1 MSIVVLFP
9 VLDRRMLANAGHIL
23 VGQNYELLVRGR
35 LQEELVAALV
45 QHTTQRPS
53 GLNRLATN
61 LKIQAIGKERL
72 KLDARQAALGQQRAV
87 LLNARNRMRRGVH
100 ATEHHSLAAK
110 RTTLGAADVEHVTQ
124 LRQLGQGNVAL
135 IGRQRIGQAG
145 AIHKQRNLALL
156 AHCVNRRE
164 LGLGVQRAVLG
175 R

>member
-1 MSIVVLFP
+1 
-9 VLDRRMLANAGHIL
+9 MLANARHVL
-23 VGQNYELLVRGR
+23 VGQNHELLVSRR
-35 LQEELVAALV
+35 LQEEPVAVLV
-45 QHTTQRPS
+45 QHATK
-53 GLNRLATN
+53 RLRGFDRLTAN
-61 LKIQAIGKERL
+61 LKIQAVGKERL
-72 KLDARQAALGQQRAV
+72 KLHARQAALGQQRAV
-87 LLNARNRMRRGVH
+87 LLNTRNGMRRGAH
-100 ATEHHSLAAK
+100 AAEHHSLAAE
-110 RTTLGAADVEHVTQ
+110 RAALGAADVEHVAQ

>member
-1 MSIVVLFP
+1 M
-9 VLDRRMLANAGHIL
+9 
-23 VGQNYELLVRGR
+23 
-35 LQEELVAALV
+35 
-45 QHTTQRPS
+45 QHATQRLS

-61 LKIQAIGKERL
+61 LKIQAIGKKGLEL
-72 KLDARQAALGQQRAV
+72 HTRQAALGKQRAV
-87 LLNARNRMRRGVH
+87 LLNTRNGMRRGVH
-100 ATEHHSLAAK
+100 AAKHHSLAAQSAA
-110 RTTLGAADVEHVTQ
+110 LGAADVEHVAQ

-156 AHCVNRRE
+156 AHCMDRRE